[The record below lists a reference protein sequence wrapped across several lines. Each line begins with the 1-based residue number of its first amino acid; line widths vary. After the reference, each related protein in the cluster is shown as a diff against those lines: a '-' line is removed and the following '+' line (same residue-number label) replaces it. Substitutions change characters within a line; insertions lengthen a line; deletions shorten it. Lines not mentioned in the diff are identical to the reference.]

1 MCGCAYAST
10 KSVAGACSDNL
21 GSPIQNFCVVK
32 SNVLWRGAKPDK
44 DGVSWL
50 IQQGVR
56 TIVNLELSHSD
67 KPAFRH
73 AIVTDAKN
81 YEVDYFKINDWE
93 TLPMVAPS
101 IADDNVAH
109 FLAIVSQQPKPVYV
123 HCRSGKNRTGV
134 MIAAYRIIIEGVS
147 VEEAI
152 EEMRLYQGQWFK
164 ADARYIGALSERR
177 EEIHHKVLEWIPKL
191 KKDAQ
196 IVCTNGTCVVSEH

>member
-10 KSVAGACSDNL
+10 KSVAGACSENL
-21 GSPIQNFCVVK
+21 GSPIQNFCVATPD
-32 SNVLWRGAKPDK
+32 VLWRGAKPDK

-56 TIVNLELSHSD
+56 TIVNLELIHSD

-73 AIVTDAKN
+73 AIITNGKN

-93 TLPMVAPS
+93 PLPMVAPS

-134 MIAAYRIIIEGVS
+134 MIAAYRIIIERVS

-152 EEMRLYQGQWFK
+152 EEMRLYQGKWFK
-164 ADARYIGALSERR
+164 ADAKYIRALSKRR
-177 EEIHHKVLEWIPKL
+177 EEIRQKVMEWVPKL
-191 KKDAQ
+191 KRDAQ